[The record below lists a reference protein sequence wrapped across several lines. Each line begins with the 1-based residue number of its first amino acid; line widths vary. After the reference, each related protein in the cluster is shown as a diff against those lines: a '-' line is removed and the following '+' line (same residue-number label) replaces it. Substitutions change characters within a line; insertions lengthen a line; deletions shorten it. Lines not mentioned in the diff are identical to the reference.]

1 MNTNSKNGII
11 RKCLDIIKRA
21 ERLKELARK
30 NIENQKTLDGLLA
43 KFKL

>member
-1 MNTNSKNGII
+1 VNTNSKRGII
-11 RKCLDIIKRA
+11 EKCQDLIKRA

-30 NIENQKTLDGLLA
+30 NIENQKMLDELLA